1 MENNELYNM
10 LNEYYKKVSIPN
22 ILNDENIDQIITRD
36 LPKYTLNFKFLLEK
50 LPFFLPLASKLATME
65 TDVVYQEF
73 QTVDLETTD
82 KLVKKFLEFIDP
94 SLTWVKT
101 LEKLKEKGSLN
112 LVTKENWMDK
122 KYLDMD
128 NSVTTNNGITIFLK
142 GTIEDALQII
152 HELTHFLVVHK
163 NSQIDY
169 LFTEASAFLMT
180 NEFIKFMNNTPFEE
194 ELNNWNELEKE
205 DLFIKAMDFETV
217 GTCLDVYLRYGK
229 FNNKNF
235 RKYAK
240 FYEIE
245 DLAYNMAHELNT
257 YTNIDLERLFKNFRY
272 IYAYPLAFNKLNE
285 DFNIMDFLDSY
296 LKAETIEE
304 VATLFNTTYPLK
316 TDEEVNELLKPLA
329 KSGKQK

>member
-1 MENNELYNM
+1 
-10 LNEYYKKVSIPN
+10 
-22 ILNDENIDQIITRD
+22 
-36 LPKYTLNFKFLLEK
+36 
-50 LPFFLPLASKLATME
+50 
-65 TDVVYQEF
+65 
-73 QTVDLETTD
+73 
-82 KLVKKFLEFIDP
+82 
-94 SLTWVKT
+94 
-101 LEKLKEKGSLN
+101 
-112 LVTKENWMDK
+112 
-122 KYLDMD
+122 
-128 NSVTTNNGITIFLK
+128 
-142 GTIEDALQII
+142 
-152 HELTHFLVVHK
+152 
-163 NSQIDY
+163 
-169 LFTEASAFLMT
+169 
-180 NEFIKFMNNTPFEE
+180 
-194 ELNNWNELEKE
+194 
-205 DLFIKAMDFETV
+205 MDFETV

-296 LKAETIEE
+296 LKANTIEE